1 MEKIKRILEN
11 STWHTQLLYGLILA
25 IFFGGA
31 TLLSG
36 FHPAWSLVQILAVAV
51 LREAYM
57 DFYFLN
63 FRCRSFFLLQLP
75 ALLIYIFLTL

>member
-51 LREAYM
+51 LREYYM
-57 DFYFLN
+57 DFVFLSFNWRN
-63 FRCRSFFLLQLP
+63 FFFLQVP
-75 ALLIYIFLTL
+75 ILLIYILITL